1 MASGR
6 ELTESA
12 GWSLMNPQEL
22 EQLTELPMS
31 AVNRRIERALQSD
44 VSLISQMGTYIIGAG
59 GKRLRPRLVLI
70 SALAHDYRG
79 DQHTNVAAIIEF
91 IHTATLL
98 HDDVVD
104 SSVMRRGR
112 DTANAVWGNE
122 AAVLVG
128 DFLYSRSF
136 EMMVEVGQMRV
147 MEILSA
153 ATNTIAA
160 GEVMQLLNVGE
171 ADVTEQRYME
181 VIKAK
186 TAKLF
191 EASAQLGAVLAGTSP
206 EQEKAMIEYGRHLG
220 IAFQLIDD
228 VLDYTADSDE
238 LGKNTGDDLAE
249 GKPTLPL
256 IYALRD
262 GGPQTQKA
270 ISAAL
275 TRATEFNADGTVP
288 DPTFDLQEIV
298 SMVTNSGAIDRTYE
312 LAQLQV
318 DKAIKAIEPL
328 QDSQYKQAL
337 ISIVESSTQ
346 RRF

>member
-1 MASGR
+1 MTANR
-6 ELTESA
+6 IDELTNLQMQ
-12 GWSLMNPQEL
+12 GVNQKIEL
-22 EQLTELPMS
+22 
-31 AVNRRIERALQSD
+31 ALRSD
-44 VSLISQMGTYIIGAG
+44 VALISQMGAYIIGAG

-79 DQHTNVAAIIEF
+79 EHHQNVAAIIEF

-104 SSVMRRGR
+104 SSAMRRGQ

-128 DFLYSRSF
+128 DFLYSRAF

-160 GEVMQLLNVGE
+160 GEVMQLLNIGE
-171 ADVTEQRYME
+171 VDVSVERYME
-181 VIKAK
+181 VIGAK

-191 EASAQLGAVLAGTSP
+191 EAATQLGAVLANVDSDT
-206 EQEKAMIEYGRHLG
+206 ERAMAGYGSHLG

-228 VLDYTADSDE
+228 ALDYTADSAE
-238 LGKNTGDDLAE
+238 LGKNCGDDLAE

-256 IYALRD
+256 IYAMQD
-262 GGPQTQKA
+262 GDEQTRQLVRQ
-270 ISAAL
+270 AL
-275 TRATEFNADGTVP
+275 SDGAENSRE
-288 DPTFDLQEIV
+288 DNGERLQMIV
-298 SMVTNSGAIDRTYE
+298 GLVIKSGSIERTYE
-312 LAQLQV
+312 QAQSHV
-318 DKAIKAIEPL
+318 DAAIECIEPL
-328 QDSQYKQAL
+328 SDSIYKQGL
-337 ISIVESSTQ
+337 IDIAQ
-346 RRF
+346 RSVARRS